1 MKPNDYI
8 RNISLQGPFL
18 QFDVQ
23 STAYIRETLNDVYG
37 RGKDYGKQRQID
49 KQQTVLIDYSSPNIA
64 KPFHAGHLRSTIL
77 GNFVKRIHEAMG
89 YRAVGINYL
98 GDWGK
103 QYGLLAV
110 GFEKY
115 GNQQQLEQDPI
126 HHLYQVYVRVN
137 QDSDPETDRL
147 ANEYFKR
154 MEQGDKNVLE
164 QWKRFRDLSIK
175 SYASVYRR
183 LGITFERYSG
193 ESETEPYIQP
203 VYDLLQKHKLVNIE
217 KDGAWTIDLSDY
229 GLGTAVVRRGD
240 GTSLYLTRDLASLLL
255 RQEQYQLQKSVYV
268 VGTEQSLYLQQLF
281 KIAELIFP
289 QQQSLQHAGFG
300 RVQGMSTRKGTV
312 VFLQDILDTA
322 QEKMLENM
330 RQGHQK
336 FEELREQGIVDDQGH
351 LLLGDDAVNYVAD
364 QLGMSAVLIQD
375 MVAKRVKNYTFSYDR
390 MTAARGYTGV
400 FLQFT
405 HARMCG

>member
-1 MKPNDYI
+1 M
-8 RNISLQGPFL
+8 QGPFL
-18 QFDVQ
+18 HFDVQ
-23 STAYIRETLNDVYG
+23 PTAYIRETLDHVYL
-37 RGKDYGKQRQID
+37 RGKDYGKQQLHGTQ
-49 KQQTVLIDYSSPNIA
+49 QQTVVIDYSSPNIA

-89 YRAVGINYL
+89 YRAIGINYL

-115 GNQQQLEQDPI
+115 GSQQELERDPI

-137 QDSDPETDRL
+137 QDNDPGTDRL
-147 ANEYFKR
+147 ANEYFRR
-154 MEQGDKNVLE
+154 MEQGDKHVLE
-164 QWKRFRDLSIK
+164 QWKRFRDLSVK

-193 ESETEPYIQP
+193 ESETEPYIQS
-203 VYDLLQKHKLVNIE
+203 VYDLLQKHKLVKTE
-217 KDGAWTIDLSDY
+217 PDGAWSVDLSEY

-240 GTSLYLTRDLASLLL
+240 GTSLYVTRDLASLLL
-255 RQEQYQLQKSVYV
+255 RQEQYHPHKLVYV

-281 KIAELIFP
+281 KIAELVLP
-289 QQQSLQHAGFG
+289 QQYQSLHHAGFG

-330 RQGHQK
+330 KQGQQK
-336 FEELREQGIVDDQGH
+336 FEELMDQGIVDDEQGR
-351 LLLGDDAVNYVAD
+351 LLSGNEAVDYVAD
-364 QLGMSAVLIQD
+364 QLGMSAVMIQD